1 MNTTPTLQ
9 YRIELFAEN
18 QVDSEN
24 PSRTHGVIQRLKHL
38 KEFSKRWR
46 NLSVS
51 SKLVKTCEPSLTVHD
66 LYNLCD
72 NLFGQYCQSKG
83 GKVKMVIHTL
93 PSSIMQPKEITTKV
107 LDMDLGSVLDFVMD
121 TRDDLLVLAN
131 KDPEGYIPL
140 VCCYDCHILDLR

>member
-1 MNTTPTLQ
+1 MNTTATLQ

-51 SKLVKTCEPSLTVHD
+51 SKLVKTNGTDLTVHD
-66 LYNLCD
+66 YNLGD
-72 NLFGQYCQSKG
+72 NLFGQYCQSKD
-83 GKVKMVIHTL
+83 GKVKMLIHTL

-140 VCCYDCHILDLR
+140 ACCYDCHILDLQ